1 MIRKAEYKDISRIT
15 ELLKDI
21 CLIHHSGRPDIFKIG
36 TKYTEDELKKIIDD
50 PDNIIFVYTNSSDL
64 VLGYCFTQKHQVLND
79 NILTDIKTLY
89 IDDLC
94 VEKTTRGLGIGK
106 KLYEFVKAFAKE
118 NGYYNLTL
126 NVWECNPNAK
136 KFYDAL
142 GLKPMKTYLEELL

>member
-1 MIRKAEYKDISRIT
+1 MIRKAEYKDISRII

-50 PDNIIFVYTNSSDL
+50 PNNIIFVYTNSSDL

>member
-1 MIRKAEYKDISRIT
+1 MFTDII
-15 ELLKDI
+15 
-21 CLIHHSGRPDIFKIG
+21 KIG
-36 TKYTEDELKKIIDD
+36 NKYTEDELKKKIDD

>member
-126 NVWECNPNAK
+126 NVWECNQNAK

-142 GLKPMKTYLEELL
+142 

>member
-1 MIRKAEYKDISRIT
+1 MIRKAEYKDISRII

-50 PDNIIFVYTNSSDL
+50 PNNIIFVYTNSSDL

-126 NVWECNPNAK
+126 NVWERNPNAK

>member
-126 NVWECNPNAK
+126 NVWEYNQNAK

>member
-1 MIRKAEYKDISRIT
+1 MN
-15 ELLKDI
+15 LQLFVNFLI

-50 PDNIIFVYTNSSDL
+50 PNNIIFVYTNSSDL

>member
-126 NVWECNPNAK
+126 NVWECNQNAK